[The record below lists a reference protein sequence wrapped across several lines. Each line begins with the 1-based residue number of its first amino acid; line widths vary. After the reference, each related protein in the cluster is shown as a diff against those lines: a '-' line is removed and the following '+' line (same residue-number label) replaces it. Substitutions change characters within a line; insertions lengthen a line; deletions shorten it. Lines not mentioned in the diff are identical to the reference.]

1 MKMLRRYLSN
11 GLFFLSSAITLITG
25 VRASAQSAASN
36 TIPIVT
42 IQATQPDATGPGNPG
57 VFTIFRQGNTNET
70 LDVYYNIGGSAS
82 NGVDYAEISNYLTI
96 PGGAISN
103 TILITP
109 LETTSSST
117 VAKTVVL
124 QLAPSPAL
132 NPVNFVIGAPS
143 NATVFITG
151 PNVTNLPPSVAIV
164 SPSDGSVFYTPTNI
178 QLMAKASDPDG
189 TVTNV
194 EFFAGST
201 DLGPGNPIVLDPP
214 GVNGATGLV
223 YIYEWENPSPTN
235 YALTAVATDNG
246 GASTVSSPVNISV
259 LQGPPPPPIPYSV
272 RIISPPNG
280 AVFFAPVDIPLY
292 AWVTHPNNSNIIEQT
307 DVSFY
312 DDKTN
317 FLGNGQPVPLP
328 TPVAAANSSGSTP
341 VPSYPQT
348 NLFYLVWSNAPV
360 GSHALSALATFNDL
374 NPPISLVLRSSN
386 VNITVLAT
394 PPPPTN
400 RPPIV
405 NIVATD
411 PVAVA
416 GTNSWVWM
424 GESNSPAAWTA
435 WPSAACVLFTN
446 CGPKTATFTVHR
458 FGDTN
463 DDLTVNYGI
472 GGTASNGVD
481 YLALPGYV
489 TVPAGERSAL
499 ITIVPIDDV
508 SPTAVKTIILT
519 LTPSTN
525 TPPDYIVGIPRRAAA
540 IIVSPPGPCP
550 VATTLPDKCFRLS
563 MPGPDGAWFSIE
575 ASADL
580 VNWTPICTNQVVNGF
595 INFVD
600 PPGSA
605 QEYYKVVPVAS
616 VPAD

>member
-11 GLFFLSSAITLITG
+11 GLFWVSSAVILATG
-25 VRASAQSAASN
+25 IRASAQTGASN

-42 IQATQPDATGPGNPG
+42 ILATQPDATGPGNPG
-57 VFTIFRQGNTNET
+57 IFTVFRQGNTNET

-82 NGVDYAEISNYLTI
+82 NGVDYAKISNYLTV

-103 TILITP
+103 TIAITP

-124 QLAPSPAL
+124 QLAPSPLL
-132 NPVNFVIGAPS
+132 NPVNFEIGVPS
-143 NATVFITG
+143 NATVYITG
-151 PNVTNLPPSVAIV
+151 PNVTNLPPVVLIV
-164 SPSDGSVFYTPTNI
+164 SPADGSVFYTPTNI
-178 QLMAKASDPDG
+178 QLMAKATDPDG

-201 DLGPGNPIVLDPP
+201 DLGPGVPLVLDPP
-214 GVNGATGLV
+214 GVNGITGVV
-223 YIYEWENPSPTN
+223 YVYDWQNPSPTN
-235 YALTAVATDNG
+235 YSITAVATDNG
-246 GASTVSSPVNISV
+246 GASTVSSPVDISV
-259 LQGPPPPPIPYSV
+259 LQGPPPPPNPYSV

-280 AVFFAPVDIPLY
+280 AVFFAPVDIPIFAY
-292 AWVTHPNNSNIIEQT
+292 VTHPTNSY
-307 DVSFY
+307 VGSVAFY
-312 DDKTN
+312 DEGTYI
-317 FLGNGQPVPLP
+317 GSGQPVSLP
-328 TPVAAANSSGSTP
+328 MPVATTGSSGA
-341 VPSYPQT
+341 VPPAPLSDT
-348 NLFYLVWSNAPV
+348 NHLFLFVWSNAPV
-360 GSHALSALATFNDL
+360 GSNILTATATIGFPNNNL
-374 NPPISLVLRSSN
+374 LLRITSPPVD
-386 VNITVLAT
+386 ITVLAS

-435 WPSAACVLFTN
+435 WPSTACVLFTN

-489 TVPAGERSAL
+489 TVPAGERSTL
-499 ITIVPIDDV
+499 ITIVPIDDI
-508 SPTAVKTIILT
+508 SPTAIKTVILT

-525 TPPDYIVGIPRRAAA
+525 TPPDYIVGIPPRAAA

-605 QEYYKVVPVAS
+605 QEYYKVVPVTS
-616 VPAD
+616 VPGD